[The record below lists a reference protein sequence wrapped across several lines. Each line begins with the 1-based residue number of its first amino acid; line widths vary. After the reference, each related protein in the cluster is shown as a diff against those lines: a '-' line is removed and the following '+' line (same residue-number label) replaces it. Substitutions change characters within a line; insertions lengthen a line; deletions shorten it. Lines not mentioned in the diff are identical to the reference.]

1 MRVAVLQSNY
11 LPWKGYFDI
20 INSVDIFVYYDEV
33 QYTKN
38 DWRNR
43 NKLYGK
49 NGEFWLTIP
58 IQKDAVKQKISEVRI
73 ENPSWQEQHFKSIY
87 LTYKR
92 SPFFHQI
99 EPLIHEVYIEKNWEL
114 LIDIDRYLIEKIA
127 RKVGIQTKFI
137 DSKNFDLQGD
147 RVERLVN
154 LLKQVGASSYLS
166 GPSAKDYLAGKEYIF
181 AENNI
186 DLLYKSYVSYK
197 EYPQLCRPFLHGVS
211 VIDVL
216 ANVDLA
222 EISQYLFIRNN

>member
-20 INSVDIFVYYDEV
+20 INSVDVFVYYDEV

-58 IQKDAVKQKISEVRI
+58 IHKDAVKQKISEVKI
-73 ENPSWQEQHFKSIY
+73 GNPVWQEQHFKSIY

-92 SPFFHQI
+92 SPFFYQI
-99 EPLIHEVYIEKNWEL
+99 EPLIHEVYIERKWEL
-114 LIDIDRYLIEKIA
+114 LIEVNRYLIEQIAKI
-127 RKVGIQTKFI
+127 VGIQTKFI
-137 DSKNFDLQGD
+137 DSKSYDLQGD

-154 LLKQVGASSYLS
+154 LLKQVGASTYLS
-166 GPSAKDYLAGKEYIF
+166 GPSAKDYLSGKEHF
-181 AENNI
+181 FNENNI
-186 DLLYKSYVSYK
+186 ALVYKSYVGYQ
-197 EYPQLCRPFLHGVS
+197 EYPQLCTPFLHGVS
-211 VIDVL
+211 VIDTL

-222 EISQYLFIRNN
+222 EIQQYLFTKVS

>member
-1 MRVAVLQSNY
+1 MKVAVLQSNY

-20 INSVDIFVYYDEV
+20 INSVDVFVYYDEV

-58 IQKDAVKQKISEVRI
+58 IHKDAVKQKISEVKI
-73 ENPSWQEQHFKSIY
+73 ENPAWQEQHFKSIY

-92 SPFFHQI
+92 SPFFYQI
-99 EPLIHEVYIEKNWEL
+99 EPLIHEVYIEKKWEL
-114 LIDIDRYLIEKIA
+114 LIDIDRYLIEQIA
-127 RKVGIQTKFI
+127 KMVGIQTKFI
-137 DSKNFDLQGD
+137 DSKSYDLQGD

-154 LLKQVGASSYLS
+154 LLKQVGATTYLS
-166 GPSAKDYLAGKEYIF
+166 GPSARNYLADKEYIF
-181 AENNI
+181 TANDI
-186 DLLYKSYVSYK
+186 DLVYKSYVGYK
-197 EYPQLCRPFLHGVS
+197 EYSQLCSPFLHGVS

-216 ANVDLA
+216 ANVNLA
-222 EISQYLFIRNN
+222 EVKQYLFATP

>member
-20 INSVDIFVYYDEV
+20 INSVDVFVYYDEV

-58 IQKDAVKQKISEVRI
+58 IHKDAVKQKISQVRI
-73 ENPSWQEQHFKSIY
+73 ENPFWQEQHFKSIY

-99 EPLIHEVYIEKNWEL
+99 EPLIHEVYIEKKWEL
-114 LIDIDRYLIEKIA
+114 LIDIDRYFIEKIA
-127 RKVGIQTKFI
+127 RIVGIQTKFI

-147 RVERLVN
+147 RVERLVS
-154 LLKQVGASSYLS
+154 LLKQVGASSYIS
-166 GPSAKDYLAGKEYIF
+166 GPSAKDYLAGKEHIF

-186 DLLYKSYVSYK
+186 DLLYKSYIGYK
-197 EYPQLCRPFLHGVS
+197 EYPQLCSPFLHGVS

-216 ANVDLA
+216 ANVNLA